1 MKLILLLSKFVSKMS
16 GLLLLGMMALT
27 CADVIGGLF
36 GFPILGAEELTAL
49 MASVLLAF
57 ALPSSHLVKAHVGVE
72 IVHMKMKPGL
82 QRLNDRVITFVS
94 MILFALI
101 AWQCFLYAKELRTT
115 GEVSMTLQFPTY
127 LLIFGIS
134 FALFILVLNLLMEFL
149 LLFKKETA

>member
-1 MKLILLLSKFVSKMS
+1 MKFILLLSNITSKMS

-82 QRLNDRVITFVS
+82 QRANDRIITLVS

-101 AWQCFLYAKELRTT
+101 AWQCFLYARELRVT

-134 FALFILVLNLLMEFL
+134 FALFILVLNLLLELL
-149 LLFKKETA
+149 LLFKRETA